1 MVARVSVGTVSCRE
15 TLMSGWFSLKHQ
27 RSRPLAG
34 LFGHPKSAS
43 LHQKQNKQAA
53 ARPQEGG
60 FMSGGLR
67 VGRFLGAAGF
77 VVICIDGGFT
87 MRPEDQGGSLA

>member
-27 RSRPLAG
+27 RSRPVAG

-43 LHQKQNKQAA
+43 LLQKQNKQAA

-60 FMSGGLR
+60 FMSGFLR
-67 VGRFLGAAGF
+67 VGRSAAVMGL
-77 VVICIDGGFT
+77 IMKGERT
-87 MRPEDQGGSLA
+87 